1 MYRTERLSHQAH
13 SALLEMRR

>member
-13 SALLEMRR
+13 SALLEMKS